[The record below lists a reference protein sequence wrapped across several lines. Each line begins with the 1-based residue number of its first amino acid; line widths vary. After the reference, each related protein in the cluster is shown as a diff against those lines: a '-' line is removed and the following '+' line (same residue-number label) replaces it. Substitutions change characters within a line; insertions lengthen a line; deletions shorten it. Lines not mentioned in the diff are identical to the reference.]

1 MLMKILIVIR
11 RSPAKR
17 YLVDVPSTR
26 SVSDVKKLVAKNKH
40 SQAMVLAFT
49 RGRFEKEVAE
59 NELPNIKVDAILTEN
74 NINWDLTK

>member
-1 MLMKILIVIR
+1 MKILIVIR

-26 SVSDVKKLVAKNKH
+26 LASDVKKLVARNKH

-49 RGRFEKEVAE
+49 KGRFEKEIAE
-59 NELPNIKVDAILTEN
+59 SELPNIKVDAILTEN
-74 NINWDLTK
+74 NISWDLTK

>member
-1 MLMKILIVIR
+1 MKILIVIR

-26 SVSDVKKLVAKNKH
+26 LASDVKKLVAKNKH

-49 RGRFEKEVAE
+49 KGRFEKEVAE
-59 NELPNIKVDAILTEN
+59 NELPNIKVDAILTEH
-74 NINWDLTK
+74 NISWDLTK